1 MTRTFIPHPSHP
13 QAAET
18 ARLLAA
24 RYLDA
29 ETSREEEEW
38 LLRFVCSPAGAD
50 AEWDGLRAVL
60 SFTAMGRQ
68 AATQPAQSR
77 RPRWKAAAVA
87 AVCVGLAVGAGFLW
101 HDLRP
106 SASAQPDQCIA
117 YVGGERITDQTEV
130 RNLMRESLSSM
141 AANEETD
148 IVSEQLSDMLLTPNE

>member
-1 MTRTFIPHPSHP
+1 MTRTFLPHPSHP

-18 ARLLAA
+18 ARRLAD
-24 RYLDA
+24 RYLNA
-29 ETSREEEEW
+29 ETSREEEDW
-38 LLRFVCSPAGAD
+38 LLGFLLSPAGA
-50 AEWDGLRAVL
+50 ASEWDGLRAVL

-68 AATQPAQSR
+68 RAEQQVLRR
-77 RPRWKAAAVA
+77 RPRWKTASVA
-87 AVCVGLAVGAGFLW
+87 AVVVGLAVGAGFLW

-130 RNLMRESLSSM
+130 LNLMRESLSSM

-148 IVSEQLSDMLLTPNE
+148 IVGEQLSDMLQTPIE

>member
-1 MTRTFIPHPSHP
+1 MTRTFLPNPSHP
-13 QAAET
+13 QAADT

-29 ETSREEEEW
+29 ETTREEEDW

-50 AEWDGLRAVL
+50 AEWDDLRAVL

-68 AATQPAQSR
+68 AATQQTQSR
-77 RPRWKAAAVA
+77 RPRWKTASVA
-87 AVCVGLAVGAGFLW
+87 AVVVGLAVGAGFLW

-106 SASAQPDQCIA
+106 ASTAQPDQCIA
-117 YVGGERITDQTEV
+117 YVGGERITDQAEV
-130 RNLMRESLSSM
+130 LDLMRESLSSM

-148 IVSEQLSDMLLTPNE
+148 IVGAQLSDMLQTPSE

>member
-1 MTRTFIPHPSHP
+1 MTRTFLPHPSHP

-29 ETSREEEEW
+29 ETTREEEEW

-68 AATQPAQSR
+68 AATQPAQRR
-77 RPRWKAAAVA
+77 RPRWKTASVA
-87 AVCVGLAVGAGFLW
+87 AVVVGLAIGAGFLW
-101 HDLRP
+101 HELRP

-117 YVGGERITDQTEV
+117 YVGGERITDNEKV
-130 RNLMRESLSSM
+130 MSLMRESLSEM
-141 AANEETD
+141 ATNSETD
-148 IVSEQLSDMLLTPNE
+148 IVGEQLSDILQTPSE

>member
-1 MTRTFIPHPSHP
+1 MTRTFLPHPSHP

-29 ETSREEEEW
+29 ETTHEEEEW

-68 AATQPAQSR
+68 AATRPAQRR

-101 HDLRP
+101 QQLRP
-106 SASAQPDQCIA
+106 TMAETEDICIA
-117 YVGGERITDQTEV
+117 YVGGERITDDEEV
-130 RNLMRESLSSM
+130 MNLMRESLSEM
-141 AANEETD
+141 ATNSETD
-148 IVSEQLSDMLLTPNE
+148 IVAEQLSDMLQTPIE

>member
-1 MTRTFIPHPSHP
+1 MTRTFLPHPSHP

-29 ETSREEEEW
+29 ETTREEEEW

-68 AATQPAQSR
+68 AATRPAQRR

-101 HDLRP
+101 QQLRP
-106 SASAQPDQCIA
+106 TMAETEDICIA
-117 YVGGERITDQTEV
+117 YVGGERITDDEEV
-130 RNLMRESLSSM
+130 MNLMRESLSEM
-141 AANEETD
+141 ATNSETD
-148 IVSEQLSDMLLTPNE
+148 IVAEQLSDMLQTPIE

>member
-1 MTRTFIPHPSHP
+1 MTRPFLPNPSHP
-13 QAAET
+13 QAADT

-29 ETSREEEEW
+29 ETTREEENW

-68 AATQPAQSR
+68 AATQQTQSR
-77 RPRWKAAAVA
+77 RPRWKTASVA
-87 AVCVGLAVGAGFLW
+87 AVVVGLTIGAGFLW

-106 SASAQPDQCIA
+106 ASTAQPDQCIA
-117 YVGGERITDQTEV
+117 YVGGERITDQAEV
-130 RNLMRESLSSM
+130 LDLMRESLSEM
-141 AANEETD
+141 AANSETD
-148 IVSEQLSDMLLTPNE
+148 IVGEQLSDILQTPSE

>member
-1 MTRTFIPHPSHP
+1 MTRPFLPNPSHP
-13 QAAET
+13 QAADT

-29 ETSREEEEW
+29 ETTHEEEEW

-68 AATQPAQSR
+68 AATRPAQR
-77 RPRWKAAAVA
+77 RHPRWKAAAVA
-87 AVCVGLAVGAGFLW
+87 AVCVGLIVGAGFLW

-106 SASAQPDQCIA
+106 ASSTQPDQCIA
-117 YVGGERITDQTEV
+117 YVGGERITDQAEV
-130 RNLMRESLSSM
+130 LDLMRESLSSM
-141 AANEETD
+141 AADEETD
-148 IVSEQLSDMLLTPNE
+148 IVGAQLSDMLQTPSE